1 MVMLILIISSLKQT
15 DKIMLLGKDE
25 TAAPSTLTNLL
36 LTYLGEIWRFT
47 FTGKQ
52 DVLGFYITPL
62 NALHSYYDGHFLHN
76 STNKVKLQLKKYIL
90 QVFT

>member
-52 DVLGFYITPL
+52 EVLSFYITPL

-76 STNKVKLQLKKYIL
+76 LTNKVKLQLKKYIL